1 MHSKR
6 YDEMKTVQ
14 LHVAQ
19 KRPLSSPMKVALVLG
34 PTSTNNQECF
44 ADKSILVGMSEC

>member
-14 LHVAQ
+14 LAQ